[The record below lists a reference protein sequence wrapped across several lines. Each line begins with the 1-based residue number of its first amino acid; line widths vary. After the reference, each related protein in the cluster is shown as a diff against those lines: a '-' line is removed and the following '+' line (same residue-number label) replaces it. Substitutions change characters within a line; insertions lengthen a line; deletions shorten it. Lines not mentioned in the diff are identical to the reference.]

1 MKKILSLVT
10 AAVLLLSFG
19 GCTKKNTTAGDTT
32 NKNEVSSGTETGKSD
47 DKKEIIV
54 GATPVP
60 HKEILEIVKPILEK
74 EGYTLTIKEFTD
86 YVLPNTEL
94 NEGSLDANFFQ
105 HVPYLEATNA
115 EKGTDLTYTVK
126 VHLEPMG
133 LYSKKIKSL
142 DELKDGATISIPN
155 DSTNGARA
163 LRLLE
168 KNGIIKLKDGELVTK
183 LDIIEN
189 PKNIKIEE
197 LEAPMLPTTLA
208 DVDASIINSNFA
220 MENGLN
226 PTTDSIVIE
235 DKESPYANVLAVK
248 RGNEDKPY
256 IQALSKALTSEEVKK
271 FIEEKYEG
279 AIVPSF

>member
-10 AAVLLLSFG
+10 AAVLLLSIG
-19 GCTKKNTTAGDTT
+19 GCAKKNNGAGSA
-32 NKNEVSSGTETGKSD
+32 E
-47 DKKEIIV
+47 DKKEIII

-60 HKEILEIVKPILEK
+60 HKEILDIVKPLLEK

-94 NEGSLDANFFQ
+94 NEGGLDANFFQ
-105 HVPYLEATNA
+105 HVPYLEATNK
-115 EKGTDLTYTVK
+115 EKGTNLTYTVK

-142 DELKDGATISIPN
+142 DEIKDGATISIPN

-168 KNGIIKLKDGELVTK
+168 KNGVIKLKEGELITK
-183 LDIIEN
+183 LDITEN

-197 LEAPMLPTTLA
+197 LEAPMLPTTLE

-235 DKESPYANVLAVK
+235 DKDSPYANVLAVK
-248 RGNEDKPY
+248 KGNEDKAY
-256 IQALSKALTSEEVKK
+256 IKALSKALTSPEVKK
-271 FIEEKYEG
+271 FIEEKYKG